1 MSEVFLDTVGVL
13 ALLDVRDQWHA
24 AAEQAWERVLAQR
37 WGFLTT
43 PLVLVECANAAARRP
58 YRAAV
63 AELREALAAAG
74 SVVEPERAEWEEAW
88 KNYAR
93 GDAASAG
100 MVDHVSFLVMR
111 RRGLMRAFTND
122 RHFTAAGLEVL
133 F

>member
-1 MSEVFLDTVGVL
+1 MSAVFLDTVGVL

-24 AAEQAWERVLAQR
+24 SAEQAWERVLAQG
-37 WGFLTT
+37 WDFLTT

-63 AELREALAAAG
+63 AELRAALVEAG
-74 SVVEPERAEWEEAW
+74 GVVEPAPEEWEEAW
-88 KNYAR
+88 RNYAR

-100 MVDHVSFLVMR
+100 VVDHVSFLVMR
-111 RRGLMRAFTND
+111 RFGLVRAFTND
-122 RHFTAAGLEVL
+122 RHFIAAGMEAL

>member
-24 AAEQAWERVLAQR
+24 A
-37 WGFLTT
+37 
-43 PLVLVECANAAARRP
+43 
-58 YRAAV
+58 